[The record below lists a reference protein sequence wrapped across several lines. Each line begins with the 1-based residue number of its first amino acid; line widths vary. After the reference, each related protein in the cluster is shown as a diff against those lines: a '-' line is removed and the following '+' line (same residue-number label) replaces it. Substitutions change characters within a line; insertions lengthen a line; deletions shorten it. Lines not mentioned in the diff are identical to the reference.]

1 VNERR
6 GPGEGGSNLSE
17 SDAFSNCAS
26 YGTDSRRGRL
36 GTPRTSGTIQ
46 RAQLARC
53 MVQSLVRCGQA
64 VRPQCV
70 PQVGVRG
77 ARTALQLC
85 NSRYA
90 HWAPRQPATRP
101 TPTTCTIAP
110 LQARRRARSDVGP
123 AVLMRGQR
131 GGARTV
137 SYQRADAM
145 LARKW
150 ARSGADACQIH
161 WDTPL
166 CAADHRCAR
175 HSSTAALSMFLV
187 YSTPD
192 GSTHSSRTAM
202 ASRNA
207 AGNACSRQP
216 VAASD
221 MW

>member
-1 VNERR
+1 MKAT
-6 GPGEGGSNLSE
+6 
-17 SDAFSNCAS
+17 AFSNCAS

-36 GTPRTSGTIQ
+36 GTPRTSAQLQ
-46 RAQLARC
+46 RAHLARC
-53 MVQSLVRCGQA
+53 KKITVKVWSDAAKPFVRS
-64 VRPQCV
+64 VYRKSD
-70 PQVGVRG
+70 
-77 ARTALQLC
+77 ARLLGTALQLC

-175 HSSTAALSMFLV
+175 HSSTAALPMLLV
-187 YSTPD
+187 YTRRVHTQLQNRHGEP
-192 GSTHSSRTAM
+192 
-202 ASRNA
+202 
-207 AGNACSRQP
+207 
-216 VAASD
+216 
-221 MW
+221 